1 MSPAEPRP
9 AHPLAPGGA
18 GPHNPDMDARI
29 DALESETR
37 ETRAVMARIDV
48 TLARIDERMSVLAT
62 KGDIAGVSERV
73 SRIEERLNTLATKDD
88 LAALALATK
97 TDISAVAERV
107 AKVEGMVEKLPTTLQ
122 LLGFVIALVF
132 TVMGGAF
139 GIVRLLHP

>member
-1 MSPAEPRP
+1 
-9 AHPLAPGGA
+9 
-18 GPHNPDMDARI
+18 MDARI
-29 DALESETR
+29 DALELETR
-37 ETRAVMARIDV
+37 ETRAAMARIDL
-48 TLARIDERMSVLAT
+48 TLM
-62 KGDIAGVSERV
+62 
-73 SRIEERLNTLATKDD
+73 RIEERMATKAD
-88 LAALALATK
+88 LAALALSTK